1 MDLAPAPS
9 PTRRELLDLARERG
23 VPGRDRM
30 TKGELAR
37 HLAGGA
43 TAQDAP
49 EAGTNA
55 ETHPDRQ
62 PPIASRLE
70 PFRRLAQARAD
81 GDMVLLPR
89 VLTGDDRRVHVRQ
102 TIREDHQV
110 RIARGDEESRAKFDK
125 LAGSLFSFFRGT
137 SLLFYR
143 DMAGEDAW
151 MPTVLAAGDVHPDNF
166 GVLPNRDEVPVFGI
180 DDHDEAFFAPF
191 TWDLKRGATGFVLAA
206 DELGGKGRGK
216 QQRIARA
223 FVEGYVEAIGSY
235 VTEENELEHELRR
248 DNSPKL
254 VRDLIDDALS
264 PGRARWLAEGYLD
277 EHRRGF
283 KASKKLVPVSS
294 RREEF
299 QGVVDRYVAANDLD
313 VPERTAGMRVK
324 DVAERKGQGTAS
336 LGLTRYYVLV
346 EGCTGDGT
354 DDVVLEFKQARR
366 SALDGLVPPSD
377 FDSSGHGDRVAH
389 AQRAQLARADVFYGS
404 VEHDGLSLLV
414 RERSPL
420 RNSLDLGA
428 LSTSQW
434 VQYARV
440 CGGVVAQVHALSDE
454 GGGLDHDV
462 EPAITAAIGPEEL
475 FVDDV
480 VRFAGEAAER
490 ARADHAAF
498 RADHALGAFRRVDVV
513 YR

>member
-1 MDLAPAPS
+1 MDDAGTDTAPDLRS
-9 PTRRELLDLARERG
+9 TTRGELLDAARERG
-23 VPGRDRM
+23 VPVGARM
-30 TKGELAR
+30 TKRELAER
-37 HLAGGA
+37 LSA
-43 TAQDAP
+43 
-49 EAGTNA
+49 EADDPRTD
-55 ETHPDRQ
+55 THPDHQ
-62 PPIASRLE
+62 PRTASRVE

-89 VLTGDDRRVHVRQ
+89 TLTGHDRRIHVRQ
-102 TIREDHQV
+102 TLREDHQV

-206 DELGGKGRGK
+206 GELGGKGRGK
-216 QQRIARA
+216 QEAIARA

-235 VTEENELEHELRR
+235 ATEEGELDHELRR

-254 VRDLIDDALS
+254 VRDLIDDSLS
-264 PGRARWLAEGYLD
+264 VSRAEWLAADYLG
-277 EHRRGF
+277 EQLRGF

-294 RREEF
+294 RRQEF
-299 QGVVDRYVAANDLD
+299 QGLVDRYVAANDLE
-313 VPERTAGMRVK
+313 VPERAAGMRVK

-336 LGLTRYYVLV
+336 LGLTRYYVLI
-346 EGCTGDGT
+346 EGPAGDGT

-366 SALDGLVPPSD
+366 SSLNGLVPPSD
-377 FDSSGHGDRVAH
+377 FDSTGHGDRVAH
-389 AQRAQLARADVFYGS
+389 AQRAQLVRGDAFYGS

-420 RNSLDLGA
+420 RRSLDLEDLSGA
-428 LSTSQW
+428 QW

-440 CGGVVAQVHALSDE
+440 CGGVVAHVHALSDE
-454 GGGLDHDV
+454 AGGLDHDV
-462 EPAITAAIGPEEL
+462 EPTITAAIGPEEL

-480 VRFAGEAAER
+480 VRFAVDAAER
-490 ARADHAAF
+490 ARTDHESF